1 MISGF
6 RRSLSLSG
14 LSPNASPARRRPRD
28 APRHARSAS
37 LPSRSQP
44 ALSLIQDE
52 IRSLRSGTAS
62 DLERIDRLLAAL
74 DDLLRLSRIQ
84 DPLRRRP
91 ALADR
96 LLDGFLRLLDAQG
109 SFRSAVLALGQHH
122 AEACTAVRRRDP
134 VRLASAARSLRRAEK
149 EFVLLASAIKDLTR
163 CPPFTPG
170 LWADEDAAEAEVA
183 GIVTEAVAA
192 TAAAMSAVYL
202 GIAAVSSAA
211 ASAAAAAS
219 TSKESWMVWA
229 LRRPSPSKKREAE
242 EAEMGAMEKLEERME
257 GLEEGSERV
266 YRSLVSIR
274 VALLNALTPSL

>member
-37 LPSRSQP
+37 LPCRSQP

-149 EFVLLASAIKDLTR
+149 ELVLLASAIKDLTR

-170 LWADEDAAEAEVA
+170 LWADAAEAEVA

-211 ASAAAAAS
+211 ASAAAAAAS
-219 TSKESWMVWA
+219 TSKDSWMVWA

-266 YRSLVSIR
+266 YRSLVNIR

>member
-14 LSPNASPARRRPRD
+14 LSPNASPAPRRPRD
-28 APRHARSAS
+28 VPRHARSAS
-37 LPSRSQP
+37 LPCRSQP
-44 ALSLIQDE
+44 ALSLVQDE

-122 AEACTAVRRRDP
+122 AEACTAVRRRDR

-149 EFVLLASAIKDLTR
+149 ELVLLASAIKDLTR

-170 LWADEDAAEAEVA
+170 LWADAAEAEVA

-192 TAAAMSAVYL
+192 TATAMSAVYL

-219 TSKESWMVWA
+219 TSKDSWMVWA
-229 LRRPSPSKKREAE
+229 LRRPSPSKKCEAE

-257 GLEEGSERV
+257 GLEKGSERV
-266 YRSLVSIR
+266 YRSLVNIR
-274 VALLNALTPSL
+274 VALLNALAPSL

>member
-37 LPSRSQP
+37 LPCRSQS

-84 DPLRRRP
+84 DPLRRCP

-122 AEACTAVRRRDP
+122 AEACTAVRRHDP

-149 EFVLLASAIKDLTR
+149 ELVLLATAIKDLTR

-170 LWADEDAAEAEVA
+170 LWADAAEAEVA

-192 TAAAMSAVYL
+192 TATAMSAVYL

-219 TSKESWMVWA
+219 TSKDSWMVWA
-229 LRRPSPSKKREAE
+229 LRKPSPSKKREAE

-266 YRSLVSIR
+266 YRSLVNIR